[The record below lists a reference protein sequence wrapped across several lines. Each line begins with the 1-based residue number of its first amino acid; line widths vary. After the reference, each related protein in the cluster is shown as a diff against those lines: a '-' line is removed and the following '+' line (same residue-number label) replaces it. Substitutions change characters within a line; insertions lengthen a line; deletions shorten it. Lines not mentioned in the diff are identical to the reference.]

1 MKRNIKTNPYRLI
14 FQIVILG
21 LIAYMI
27 IRLFTDKN
35 YTADFE
41 AYCPFGGLLAFT
53 SFLVNDS
60 LACSMTS
67 VQIVMGGM
75 LILSIILLSKLFC
88 SFICPVGTISEWIGK
103 LGEKLKLR
111 FTITGYADLLLRSV
125 KYAILFITIYYTVT
139 SSELFC
145 KKFDPYYAALSGFN
159 TDVSLLWAV
168 IAIAVVILGSFFVRL
183 FWCKYIC
190 PLGAVS
196 NIFRFFFT
204 FLAVTGIYL
213 ILIYAGIK
221 ISFIYPLAFICL
233 IAYFLEFYSLESR
246 SFPIFRIT
254 RNTDICTSC
263 KLCTKACPQAID
275 VASLKVVKHIDC
287 HLCSDCLHVC
297 PEEGALTINKRGRKW
312 LPAIVLLVLIIAG
325 IYAGRTFEI
334 PTISQYWGETGKQ
347 EEMQIFTRSGL
358 KSVKCFGSSTTFSNQ
373 MKRIKG
379 VTGVTTYVKTNTVKV
394 MYNPAEIDTIAILKS
409 IFTPVKFQ
417 IRKPAEE
424 IHSLDVFRLRVDNF
438 LDPLDAAYLEQL
450 LAQEK
455 NIYGFTTE
463 FDCPVRVTVFAD
475 SSAKMEITGIK
486 DIVEMKSLDQ
496 QLVNGKTLKIELRF
510 KVTSIEKE
518 VYPVSIE
525 EFHSAMYYGYTNI
538 YREGDLKSFSSYSI
552 LFPGGGTEATNL
564 MLEKLSYHLSLHPGI
579 IGIESALAGGKPML
593 TVYFDRAMT
602 NDTTIYDALN
612 SAQILSP
619 GIAGVTASITNPL
632 SFPFKGQAIL
642 K

>member
-1 MKRNIKTNPYRLI
+1 M
-14 FQIVILG
+14 QVI
-21 LIAYMI
+21 
-27 IRLFTDKN
+27 
-35 YTADFE
+35 
-41 AYCPFGGLLAFT
+41 
-53 SFLVNDS
+53 
-60 LACSMTS
+60 
-67 VQIVMGGM
+67 
-75 LILSIILLSKLFC
+75 
-88 SFICPVGTISEWIGK
+88 
-103 LGEKLKLR
+103 
-111 FTITGYADLLLRSV
+111 
-125 KYAILFITIYYTVT
+125 
-139 SSELFC
+139 
-145 KKFDPYYAALSGFN
+145 
-159 TDVSLLWAV
+159 
-168 IAIAVVILGSFFVRL
+168 
-183 FWCKYIC
+183 
-190 PLGAVS
+190 
-196 NIFRFFFT
+196 
-204 FLAVTGIYL
+204 
-213 ILIYAGIK
+213 
-221 ISFIYPLAFICL
+221 
-233 IAYFLEFYSLESR
+233 
-246 SFPIFRIT
+246 
-254 RNTDICTSC
+254 
-263 KLCTKACPQAID
+263 TK
-275 VASLKVVKHIDC
+275 
-287 HLCSDCLHVC
+287 
-297 PEEGALTINKRGRKW
+297 
-312 LPAIVLLVLIIAG
+312 
-325 IYAGRTFEI
+325 
-334 PTISQYWGETGKQ
+334 
-347 EEMQIFTRSGL
+347 SGL

-612 SAQILSP
+612 SDQILSP